1 MSQRVCAHVCQKN
14 LRSKLINWDCG
25 TAASQIQHDLSRDT
39 ILSHWIHKE
48 NRNPSLTALSSG
60 SPVNSRSTKRL
71 FDSCSVPSSKKH
83 ESANL
88 LNTSMWK
95 RVSSNGLQTQVLCK
109 CATLQSLKN
118 TAEFF
123 VWLFTDSNLEFNSQ
137 KATTLSVLFWINV
150 AYSQVRTDWGAE
162 IWEVSAQIWS
172 WFNSAKMQTVAMLR
186 DHQARRRN
194 DYT

>member
-25 TAASQIQHDLSRDT
+25 TAASQIQHDLSQDP

-60 SPVNSRSTKRL
+60 SPVNPRSTKRL
-71 FDSCSVPSSKKH
+71 FNSCSVPSSKKH
-83 ESANL
+83 ERANL

-95 RVSSNGLQTQVLCK
+95 RVSSNGLQTRVLCK

-137 KATTLSVLFWINV
+137 NV

>member
-25 TAASQIQHDLSRDT
+25 TAASQIQHDLSRDP

-60 SPVNSRSTKRL
+60 SPVNPRSTKRL
-71 FDSCSVPSSKKH
+71 FNSCSVPSSKKH
-83 ESANL
+83 ERANL

-95 RVSSNGLQTQVLCK
+95 RVSSNGLQTRVLCK

-137 KATTLSVLFWINV
+137 KATTLCFILDKCGLFTSEN
-150 AYSQVRTDWGAE
+150 RLR
-162 IWEVSAQIWS
+162 S
-172 WFNSAKMQTVAMLR
+172 WDLR
-186 DHQARRRN
+186 GFGSN
-194 DYT
+194 LELI